1 MEPDPNPVPSRD
13 ALHNLADAL
22 GEDVMAAPPE
32 RLLAEVAEDHGDD
45 HAFAAAF
52 DRVSARAARQSFARR
67 MVDRVRALAASIA
80 GAASWK
86 PVMAATAALAVL
98 VVAGDLYWHVRPSG
112 ISDTVVPAARDAS
125 LARDAPAARG
135 PTTLSEKKSAAGG
148 TPASPPTGLSYAPSP
163 AATEAPQAR
172 TGDIGAATAPA
183 PAAPA
188 AGGAQPFAANRA
200 RAAKLATESQKTM
213 PSRAVVTAAAPPAA
227 EPPAGQRAAK
237 DPSFGWPLRGRVVA
251 GFGSPSRG
259 APNKGIDLAAP
270 PGTDVLAADDGI
282 VVHVGRSRRDGHLV
296 LVRHRHG
303 FVTAYGRADR
313 PMVKP
318 GDHVRRG
325 QVIARSARTRDGGE
339 SQLHFEIRKGATPVD
354 PAQFLPPG

>member
-98 VVAGDLYWHVRPSG
+98 VVAGDLYWHGRPSG
-112 ISDTVVPAARDAS
+112 VVD
-125 LARDAPAARG
+125 
-135 PTTLSEKKSAAGG
+135 K
-148 TPASPPTGLSYAPSP
+148 
-163 AATEAPQAR
+163 
-172 TGDIGAATAPA
+172 TAPA
-183 PAAPA
+183 PAIRDARSVADAPA
-188 AGGAQPFAANRA
+188 AGVPTTPAEKQGASGSLASRPAGLADAPGAPEARQARTGGNGDGAPAAAPAPVGPSAANRGVSRTSDNQKTA
-200 RAAKLATESQKTM
+200 GMQPRAA
-213 PSRAVVTAAAPPAA
+213 VTAAAPPAA
-227 EPPAGQRAAK
+227 EPPAGQKAVTN
-237 DPSFGWPLRGRVVA
+237 PSFGWPLRGRVVA
-251 GFGSPSRG
+251 GFGSPARG

>member
-1 MEPDPNPVPSRD
+1 MEPDLNPVSSRD

-22 GEDVMAAPPE
+22 GEDVVAAPPE
-32 RLLAEVAEDHGDD
+32 RLLAEAAEDDGDA

-52 DRVSARAARQSFARR
+52 DRVSARAARQSVARR
-67 MVDRVRALAASIA
+67 MAGHVRAFASSF
-80 GAASWK
+80 GLASWK
-86 PVMAATAALAVL
+86 PAMAATAALAVL

-112 ISDTVVPAARDAS
+112 ISDTVVPATREAS

-183 PAAPA
+183 PGAPA

-200 RAAKLATESQKTM
+200 RAAKPATESQKTM

-282 VVHVGRSRRDGHLV
+282 VVHVGRTRRGGNLV
-296 LVRHRHG
+296 LVRHRHD
-303 FVTAYGRADR
+303 FVTAYGRADK
-313 PMVKP
+313 PTVKL

-325 QVIARSARTRDGGE
+325 QVIAKSGRGGE
-339 SQLHFEIRKGATPVD
+339 GGEPQLHFEIRKGATPVD